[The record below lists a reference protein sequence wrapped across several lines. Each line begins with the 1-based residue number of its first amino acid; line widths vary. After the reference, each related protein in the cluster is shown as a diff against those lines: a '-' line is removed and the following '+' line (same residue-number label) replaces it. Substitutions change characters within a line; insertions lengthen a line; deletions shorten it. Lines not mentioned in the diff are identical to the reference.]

1 MQATTEIDYEIKGMD
16 AKTKALMDKQIRSE
30 LNSLKGELKKE
41 LLGGMPK
48 MDNLKVVSLESKKL
62 VVKNDDNQEIPFYAE

>member
-1 MQATTEIDYEIKGMD
+1 
-16 AKTKALMDKQIRSE
+16 
-30 LNSLKGELKKE
+30 
-41 LLGGMPK
+41 MPK